1 MCISIHSTKTFYFFF
16 RKLYQC
22 PSRKLVNQ
30 SARWTIAAE
39 YFKVPPHGRGEIGA
53 IFTTNQLLRHFCWH
67 SNPFSH
73 VPDGCRHFK
82 FNRIGFDGLLA
93 RFFLVGGK
101 IWKFLAGAGW
111 GGGLEANVE
120 LWWDRP
126 STVGIIRTLL
136 LFMDNRLVFF
146 WHFHLF
152 ACRTRFRELAGPRGK
167 IIGMLRNFHRI
178 STYFI
183 PIDSSL

>member
-1 MCISIHSTKTFYFFF
+1 MAFIFKWGTANGCRGYMCISTHSTKTFYFFF

-93 RFFLVGGK
+93 RFFWLEEKFESFWRARVGGGPWSERWTLMRPTFYCRNNPHATFVHGQPTVFFGIFIYSLVG
-101 IWKFLAGAGW
+101 LDSV
-111 GGGLEANVE
+111 N
-120 LWWDRP
+120 
-126 STVGIIRTLL
+126 
-136 LFMDNRLVFF
+136 
-146 WHFHLF
+146 
-152 ACRTRFRELAGPRGK
+152 
-167 IIGMLRNFHRI
+167 LRVQEEK
-178 STYFI
+178 
-183 PIDSSL
+183 